1 MPKRKKSKKR
11 NLINSS
17 VPQNQTS
24 VEKRPPI
31 VRYATQDSIR
41 LQRER
46 HTLSREEDFLNI
58 LCIDNIPGQE
68 TANTINLIAEKIINE
83 WNHDWEYIKTEK
95 PTLYAY
101 TPEHNIKALYNDF
114 SYQKMG
120 IIRLYKGYYKDKGKI
135 KNGLFLQDGHHRTLT
150 LTCLLLEK
158 KIKWHPIPYWLWAP
172 ANT

>member
-31 VRYATQDSIR
+31 VRYATQDGIR

-58 LCIDNIPGQE
+58 LSIENVPGQE
-68 TANTINLIAEKIINE
+68 TATTIRSVAEKIINE
-83 WNHDWEYIKTEK
+83 WGHDWEYLKTEK
-95 PTLYAY
+95 PTLYAN
-101 TPEHNIKALYNDF
+101 TPEHNLKALYNDF
-114 SYQKMG
+114 SYPKMR
-120 IIRLYKGYYKDKGKI
+120 IISLYKGYYKD
-135 KNGLFLQDGHHRTLT
+135 NTFA
-150 LTCLLLEK
+150 K
-158 KIKWHPIPYWLWAP
+158 KS
-172 ANT
+172 